1 MYEHRTKPLI
11 SRKAFFRRL
20 VAHGLVGL
28 AIIFVSL
35 VIGVVCYHQLA
46 GMSWVDAILNAAM
59 IMGGMGPVNPLVSD
73 GAKLFAAGYAL
84 YSGLVLLLSVG
95 LIFAPVFHRILH
107 RFHLEN
113 EK

>member
-11 SRKAFFRRL
+11 SSRAFFRRL
-20 VAHGLVGL
+20 VAHGVVGL
-28 AIIFVSL
+28 AIILISL
-35 VIGVVCYHQLA
+35 LAGVICYHQLA
-46 GMSWVDAILNAAM
+46 DMSWVDAILNAAM
-59 IMGGMGPVNPLVSD
+59 IMGGMGPVTPLVSN
-73 GAKLFAAGYAL
+73 GAKLFAAAYAL
-84 YSGLVLLLSVG
+84 YSGLVLLISVG